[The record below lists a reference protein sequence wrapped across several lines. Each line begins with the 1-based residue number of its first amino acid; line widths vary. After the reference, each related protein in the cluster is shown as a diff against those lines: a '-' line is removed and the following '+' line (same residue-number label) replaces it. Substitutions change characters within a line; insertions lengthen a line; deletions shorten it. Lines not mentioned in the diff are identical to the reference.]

1 MTVHSYRDLDVWQ
14 RAMTLVEGCYG
25 AAKQLPD
32 DERFGLGA
40 QIRRAAVSV
49 PSNIAEGSCRPTR
62 AFVNHITIALSSLA
76 EVETCLEIAVRLG
89 YLTRSHAGP
98 LLVLSAEGG
107 RMLHG
112 LARSLRAST
121 KRRKAK
127 GQPLKIGRPHV

>member
-1 MTVHSYRDLDVWQ
+1 MTVHSYRDLEVWQ

-32 DERFGLGA
+32 DERFGLSA
-40 QIRRAAVSV
+40 QLRRAAISV

-62 AFVNHITIALSSLA
+62 AFVNHVTIALGSLA

-89 YLTRSHAGP
+89 YLTGSRAGP
-98 LLVLSAEGG
+98 LLDLAGEGG

-112 LARSLRAST
+112 LARSLKTNT
-121 KRRKAK
+121 KRRNSRS
-127 GQPLKIGRPHV
+127 QPTPPITDH